1 MGYLDAISLKKN
13 EIQKERG
20 NVEPFVKI
28 GLEIQLIRTCI
39 SCIFLCV
46 SDCYLKS
53 RGVNSVR

>member
-28 GLEIQLIRTCI
+28 GLEIQLIRTLDRLI
-39 SCIFLCV
+39 QNKDSCI
-46 SDCYLKS
+46 
-53 RGVNSVR
+53 